1 MWIKRWWKKYVNFIF
16 VLVCSLLIELFFM
29 ISLISFLPSFTPV
42 LINEWVFD
50 LSESAR
56 RRWCCSCGDLRR
68 SSTSWS
74 GYFRYVER
82 GWRQRN
88 VVFDSLLLLLLMMDL
103 MRLLLED
110 LLGRQR
116 VRWDWRW
123 PRLLSL
129 MLLEAIHLVVVH
141 LNSWL
146 LVVSNITLEGIELRS
161 LVAMVNVKV
170 LRRRLRLLL
179 RGRCWLENVDSHRL
193 LTNELCLRGISSS
206 YIIICVDHLHS
217 LLRLVNDLLSDGSG
231 RLRNSCEFLSG
242 RWHAWT
248 SHVVACHSRT
258 FLHLTSTISH
268 SHSIGSSATI
278 RLRYKPFI
286 IKHFV

>member
-1 MWIKRWWKKYVNFIF
+1 MLTLSLYLF
-16 VLVCSLLIELFFM
+16 VVCSLSFFFM

-50 LSESAR
+50 LSESAW

-68 SSTSWS
+68 ISTSRS
-74 GYFRYVER
+74 GCFRYVE
-82 GWRQRN
+82 GSWRQRD
-88 VVFDSLLLLLLMMDL
+88 VVLDSLLRLLLLLMVDL

-110 LLGRQR
+110 LLRRQR

-146 LVVSNITLEGIELRS
+146 LVVSNISLEVIELRS
-161 LVAMVNVKV
+161 LVAMVNVIV
-170 LRRRLRLLL
+170 LRRWLRLLL
-179 RGRCWLENVDSHRL
+179 RVSCCLEDVDSQCL

-206 YIIICVDHLHS
+206 WIIICVDHLHS
-217 LLRLVNDLLSDGSG
+217 LFRLVDNLLSDGSG
-231 RLRNSCEFLSG
+231 RLHNSCEFLSG
-242 RWHAWT
+242 RWHARA

-268 SHSIGSSATI
+268 GHSVGSSATI
-278 RLRYKPFI
+278 GLRYEPFV